1 MKGAIDVMHDLKDIC
16 ELVNSCTDCP
26 LKNAGITLC
35 LESPCNWDDD
45 DIQYIVKNA
54 KRIKEDLTHEA

>member
-16 ELVNSCTDCP
+16 ELAYSCTDCP
-26 LKNAGITLC
+26 LDNAGITLC
-35 LESPCNWDDD
+35 LESPRNWDDD

>member
-1 MKGAIDVMHDLKDIC
+1 MKGAINVMHDLKDIC
-16 ELVNSCTDCP
+16 KASRSCSDCP
-26 LKNAGITLC
+26 LNDANISLC
-35 LESPCNWDDD
+35 LESPCVWDED

>member
-1 MKGAIDVMHDLKDIC
+1 MKGAINVMHDLKDIC
-16 ELVNSCTDCP
+16 KLAYSCTDCP
-26 LKNAGITLC
+26 LNDASITLC

>member
-1 MKGAIDVMHDLKDIC
+1 MKGAIDVMHDLREIC
-16 ELVNSCTDCP
+16 KASRTCSSCP
-26 LKNAGITLC
+26 LNDASITLC
-35 LESPCNWDDD
+35 LEAPSQWDDD

>member
-1 MKGAIDVMHDLKDIC
+1 MKGAIDVMHDLREIC
-16 ELVNSCTDCP
+16 KASRSCSSCP
-26 LKNAGITLC
+26 LNDVSITLC
-35 LESPCNWDDD
+35 LEAPSQWDDD